1 MVAKKDIINVVNGKN
16 LNNFLVAL
24 DDMKHIW
31 ANTPTENHI
40 KTLEKIKENLMVI
53 SKNWVELAAKNKGI
67 PEKTSLVG
75 EEWMSGPYALMS
87 ACNAFIKTFSEI
99 DKKDFK
105 NNLKTR
111 VLQNGQLSVK
121 VIPAS
126 IWDRLILS
134 GVTAEVWMQP
144 EVKKNNLKDYVAKHL
159 DTPLGERKGKV
170 ALVLGAGNIASIA
183 PLDCFQKLFLENQ
196 VVLLKLNPVNDYL
209 FEHLNFVL
217 DPLISTGALKIIK
230 GNGEVGHY
238 LTQHDLVEEIHITG
252 SAKTHDKIVWGQ
264 ANVNSESKSKQTII
278 NSKRIT
284 SELGAV
290 CPTIVVPGPWSN
302 ADLKYQA
309 DNIATQKMHN
319 AGYNCI
325 ACQVLILPKRWKYKD
340 TLMSALIA
348 VLKKTSRFD
357 YYPGSKERIKEF
369 CNKSSKIK
377 LINNGSTDVCVI
389 NDLKEQSNDW
399 HNVNEVFAHAMS
411 VYEIDDQDPTEYL
424 KKAISYSNKELYG
437 TLGANILIH
446 PRTIRKIG
454 KHKFEKIIQD
464 LRYGTIAINGW
475 SALGFLL
482 SQCPWG
488 AYPGHT
494 LEDIQSGIGTVHNTL
509 MLSSTERSIVWAPW
523 RPFPR
528 GLISGQLS
536 MLPKPPW
543 FISNKRQDKLGLLLT
558 SFEYKRS
565 WFKIPRIFFNA
576 LLG

>member
-1 MVAKKDIINVVNGKN
+1 MAIKEDVINIDGGKN
-16 LNNFLVAL
+16 LSNLLVAL
-24 DDMKHIW
+24 DEIKHIW
-31 ANTPTENHI
+31 ANTPTDRHI
-40 KTLEKIKENLMVI
+40 KTLEQIKKNLMHV
-53 SKNWVELAAKNKGI
+53 SNDWVELAAKNKGI
-67 PEKTSLVG
+67 PENTSLVG

-87 ACNAFIKTFSEI
+87 ACNAFIETFSNI
-99 DKKDFK
+99 NKKDFK
-105 NNLKTR
+105 NSLKTR
-111 VLQNGQLSVK
+111 ELQNGQLSVN

-144 EVKKNNLKDYVAKHL
+144 EVKKNNFNNYVAKHL
-159 DTPLGERKGKV
+159 STPLGERKGKV

-217 DPLISTGALKIIK
+217 DPLISIGALIIIK
-230 GNGEVGHY
+230 GNGEIGQY

-264 ANVNSESKSKQTII
+264 ENINSESKKKKSII

-302 ADLKYQA
+302 ADIKYQA

-325 ACQVLILPKRWKYKD
+325 ACQVLILPKKWKSKG
-340 TLMSALIA
+340 TLMNALIA
-348 VLKKTSRFD
+348 FLKKTNRVD

-369 CNKSSKIK
+369 CNQSSEITT
-377 LINNGSTDVCVI
+377 INNGFIDVCVI

-399 HNVNEVFAHAMS
+399 HNLNEVFSQAMS

-424 KKAISYSNKELYG
+424 KKAISYSNEELYG

-454 KHKFEKIIQD
+454 KQNFEKIIQG

-488 AYPGHT
+488 AYPGHK

-509 MLSSTERSIVWAPW
+509 MLSSTERSIIWAPW

-543 FISNKRQDKLGLLLT
+543 FISNKRQDKLGMLLT
-558 SFEYKRS
+558 SFEYNRS
-565 WFKIPRIFFNA
+565 WLKIPRIFFNA